1 MVKTVKII
9 SIVLGCCFFITSHIL
24 AEESSHDSEAVD
36 YVNEAR
42 EALHSGNHDEVIR
55 ITEACFKEC
64 TTKALEQQKSGA
76 TITNSNADEFP
87 ELNSVGT
94 CLLILGT
101 SLRNQGEHEEATVAY
116 NKLLQDYKDCRC
128 QNEAGYYWQPA
139 VAADKRL
146 YEMAEK

>member
-36 YVNEAR
+36 YVTEAW

-76 TITNSNADEFP
+76 TITNSNADKFP
-87 ELNSVGT
+87 ELNSVGP
-94 CLLILGT
+94 
-101 SLRNQGEHEEATVAY
+101 VF
-116 NKLLQDYKDCRC
+116 
-128 QNEAGYYWQPA
+128 
-139 VAADKRL
+139 
-146 YEMAEK
+146 